1 MKKFL
6 LLVLAGLLVGLPVFA
21 ADSVSTTLQATV
33 GAALSITTT
42 IPGTK
47 ALDPTQTS
55 AALGSVT
62 ISSKDRKSVV

>member
-1 MKKFL
+1 MKKGV
-6 LLVLAGLLVGLPVFA
+6 LLVLALVILSMPVFA
-21 ADSVSTTLQATV
+21 ADSISTTLQATV
-33 GAALSITTT
+33 GASLSITTT

-62 ISSKDRKSVV
+62 ISSNLAS